1 MKATLPGTELAFL
14 AQAACLL
21 EASTRKPG
29 NVGPGRDFADMR
41 YEDFLLS
48 AAAIGPAFA
57 RAPELGVGRTVLA
70 AVRATRERVSVN
82 TNLGLVLLLAPLA
95 CAAGLEGGAL
105 DGRVRR
111 VLGALSVDD
120 AEAAY
125 EAIRLVGPGGLGD
138 APAEDVATV
147 PTRTL
152 REVMVLARDRD
163 AIANEYASDYDRT
176 FRLTAPALRRAR
188 SAGGSWPDAILEAFL
203 QVLGEVPDTLIARK
217 RGPAAAE
224 RVSAGA
230 ARVLAAGGVRAQP
243 ALADFDASLRADGNA
258 LNPGTTADLVTAVLF
273 VALLE
278 GML

>member
-1 MKATLPGTELAFL
+1 MSAGLSGDRIAFL

-21 EASTRKPG
+21 EASAPKPG

-48 AAAIGPAFA
+48 AASIGPAFA
-57 RAPELGVGRTVLA
+57 RAGERGVGRTVLA
-70 AVRATRERVSVN
+70 AIEATRSRVAVN

-95 CAAGLEGGAL
+95 CAAALEGGAL
-105 DGRVRR
+105 DERVRR

-125 EAIRLVGPGGLGD
+125 EAIRLARPGGLGH
-138 APAEDVATV
+138 APAEDVANV

-152 REVMVLARDRD
+152 RAAMALARDRD

-188 SAGGSWPDAILEAFL
+188 SAGASWPQAILDAFL
-203 QVLGEVPDTLIARK
+203 RVLGEVPDTLIARK
-217 RGPAAAE
+217 HGAATAAE
-224 RVSAGA
+224 VSARARAVLGA
-230 ARVLAAGGVRAQP
+230 PAQPEGLAA
-243 ALADFDASLRADGNA
+243 FDSELRSAG
-258 LNPGTTADLVTAVLF
+258 LNPGTTADLVAGGLF
-273 VALLE
+273 VALADEL
-278 GML
+278 